1 MDHLAPII
9 TLTTDLGDTG
19 HYPGVLKGIILSMY
33 RPAAIV
39 DITHNVPDFDLMHAA
54 YLIKQ
59 TYKAYPAGTIHIIGV
74 DPGDSSTAP
83 GLVLSYDDQYFI
95 APDNGVLSLICDG
108 KVSEAIEIKNPG
120 LLRPAYPWSFRAARV
135 FAPVAAFLAS
145 GGTLQEI
152 GEPTTMRELRWGAPS
167 YTGNSMRG
175 KIIHID
181 KFGNAVTNIHKSHF
195 LEIKGERRFEIFI
208 RNVRLQRIVN
218 TYTDV
223 PKADALAIFGESKQ
237 LEISMRE
244 ASAAQMLGLKVHDM
258 ITIEFR
264 DALLPDEAARQ
275 SVNRD

>member
-9 TLTTDLGDTG
+9 TLTSDLGDTG
-19 HYPGVLKGIILSMY
+19 HYPAVLKGILLSMY
-33 RPAAIV
+33 RPATIV
-39 DITHNVPDFDLMHAA
+39 DITHNVPSFDVMQAA
-54 YLIKQ
+54 YLLKH
-59 TYKAYPAGTIHIIGV
+59 TYSAYPAGTIHIIAV
-74 DPGDSSTAP
+74 DPGDNSTAT
-83 GLVLSYDDQYFI
+83 GLVLFYEDQYFI

-108 KVSEAIEIKNPG
+108 KVSEAIEVQNPS
-120 LLRPAYPWSFRAARV
+120 LLRSAYPGSFRAARV

-145 GGTLQEI
+145 GGTLDEVGQ
-152 GEPTTMRELRWGAPS
+152 PVPMRDLRWGAPS
-167 YTGNSMRG
+167 YTGDCLRG

-181 KFGNAVTNIHKSHF
+181 KFGNAITNIHKSHF
-195 LEIKGERRFEIFI
+195 LEMKGERRFEIFI

-237 LEISMRE
+237 LEVAMRE

-264 DALLPDEAARQ
+264 DALLPDEATRQ